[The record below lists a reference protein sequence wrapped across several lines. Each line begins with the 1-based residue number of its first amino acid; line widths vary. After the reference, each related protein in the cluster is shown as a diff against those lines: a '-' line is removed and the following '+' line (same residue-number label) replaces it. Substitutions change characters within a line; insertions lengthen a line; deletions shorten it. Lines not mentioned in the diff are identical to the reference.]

1 MSRLENLGFTVLAL
15 CCDGLSANRKFFR
28 LHDERSTTAVYKV
41 VNPYSHNGEKRN
53 IFFLSDPPHL
63 MKMVK
68 NAWANNKRKL
78 WVCIMLAS
86 IVHKNLSILSSSVQW
101 NGYLMGPSTG
111 TVHKEQG
118 TG

>member
-1 MSRLENLGFTVLAL
+1 MLFPCFDHVMYNIIYRTTALSSVMECCVTIGEFGVHRPGSAL

-28 LHDERSTTAVYKV
+28 LHDERSTKAVYKV
-41 VNPYSHNGEKRN
+41 VNPYAHNGEKRN

-63 MKMVK
+63 MKTVR

-86 IVHKNLSILSSSVQW
+86 IVH
-101 NGYLMGPSTG
+101 
-111 TVHKEQG
+111 
-118 TG
+118 